1 MSGFTQRER
10 DEEAARRK
18 AADLER
24 DKPLN
29 DGSAMGPKAQCLHCH
44 RTFAASEG
52 HIGEVAVCDHC
63 RRG

>member
-18 AADLER
+18 AADLAR
-24 DKPLN
+24 DAPLN
-29 DGSAMGPKAQCLHCH
+29 DGSGMGSDAQCLHCH
-44 RTFAASEG
+44 RMFAATEG
-52 HIGEVAVCDHC
+52 YIGEVAVCDHC